1 MKKIKLS
8 IYPPYQSKLS
18 QGNPFVNNLHD
29 SISDTFIHEYDYDTS
44 AILSLIKHTFTTD
57 IYILNWIENVVYW
70 KFGLLR
76 YFLVKILL
84 QIMVW
89 RGVKIIW
96 FFHNI
101 IPHQGENNYT
111 KKIYKFLMRHSALIV
126 ALSKDGYRYLETV
139 NIQGKIMY
147 SPHPFKKELLAE
159 ISNFETKKYD
169 ILIWGA
175 ISKYK
180 GVVEFLQYLKAKA
193 LSDEFKILIVGRCKD
208 PGYSLKLKSLLG
220 KNIEYRNEYIN
231 DEELKV
237 LISQSKYVLF
247 PYLKGS
253 VSSSGALM
261 DSIEYGA
268 TVIGPNFG
276 AFKDMKEEN
285 VTFVYDDYSG
295 IVEIIKSTKSINKD
309 KARKFVEDNIWDKF
323 GDRLSDAIV
332 NLYK

>member
-1 MKKIKLS
+1 MKKNKLS
-8 IYPPYQSKLS
+8 IYPPYQSNLS
-18 QGNPFVNNLHD
+18 QGNPFVNHLHD

-44 AILSLIKHTFTTD
+44 AILSLLKHTFTTD
-57 IYILNWIENVVYW
+57 VYILNWIENVVYW

-180 GVVEFLQYLKAKA
+180 GVVEFLQYLKTKA

-285 VTFVYDDYSG
+285 VSFVYDDYSG
-295 IVEIIKSTKSINKD
+295 IVEIIKSTKSIDKD